1 MRLPLSLDRRQRP
14 DHTSDDARRRAELDS
29 LQETALLLAERLDPE
44 SLLATIVERA
54 SELVGTEHGYL
65 YLCHH
70 EDETLTIKIGTG
82 AFARQI
88 GYRLRLGDGVAGRVA
103 KTGEP
108 LAVDGSGT
116 WSDRARDLEG
126 VAFQAAV
133 AVPLRGARG
142 VTGVIGLCHL
152 EPGLTFGNSEIALL
166 ERFGK
171 LAAIALDN
179 ARLYQSA
186 QTEIDQ
192 RKRTEEELL
201 DTVARLSRSELELK
215 RAHEETIRRLAD
227 AAEFRDAETGRHTER
242 MSRYCELLA
251 RRLGLDEE
259 RCDLIRVASP
269 LHDIGKIAVPDG
281 ILLKAGPLTR
291 DERKQMERHTEVG
304 HKLLSGSSSELLAVA
319 SMIAWTHHE
328 RFDGK
333 GYPRGLAGE
342 AIPLEGRIAAI
353 ADVFDAIT
361 TDRVYRQALDPEGA
375 LALMRD
381 GRGTQFDPYM
391 LDLFLEALDETAAIA
406 AETDERLLATA
417 ADLDEP
423 TEAEPLASTRPD
435 LQPLAQG
442 AAERIDAR
450 RFKRACRTAEKAF
463 ERGHGRDAIDVAL
476 ETLVDAFS
484 GSLLAS
490 VYAVEHDRLWLVA
503 QRGYEEVR
511 DGFALEQGAMGRA
524 VRTGTIQVVGDVR
537 SDPDFIAATGGI
549 LCEAAVPIQAGGVV
563 AGVLNVETTD
573 AVLPREAGAALAP
586 LASMLASRIDEVR
599 AGLGSDV
606 GELVRLCVHAS
617 SLRGIASIAE
627 FATRTVGRLLQL
639 ESAQLD
645 LRRDDDPRARLASF
659 WRRHD
664 LMLEPLPADE
674 LERLDAVEQTRVGVA
689 YSIIDGRHA
698 GLLDG
703 RTNWVVSLPLRAG
716 GATVGTLTGRLATR
730 EPAHDRLEAA
740 TLFAQHAAALI
751 DVAYALRREQRAAVT
766 DPLTGLLNRRGFEE
780 RFHEEIQRSAR
791 AERPVALIL
800 CDCDGLKTMNDVR
813 GHEQGD
819 ALLELVASCFRTHK
833 RVSDVAARY
842 GGDEFA
848 LLLPDADLETAFA
861 VAERLRQA
869 VSEEIIAG
877 FRPSGS
883 FGVASFPL
891 HGSTTADLLRVAD
904 DALYRAKQLGG
915 DEVAVGPTV

>member
-1 MRLPLSLDRRQRP
+1 MDRRRRP
-14 DHTSDDARRRAELDS
+14 DHGSDDARRRAELDS

-54 SELVGTEHGYL
+54 ADLVGTEHGYL
-65 YLCHH
+65 YLCHQD
-70 EDETLTIKIGTG
+70 DETLTIKIGIG
-82 AFARQI
+82 AFAGQI
-88 GYRLRLGDGVAGRVA
+88 GYRLPLGDGVAGRVA

-108 LAVDGSGT
+108 LAVDGGGS

-126 VAFQAAV
+126 IPFQAAV

-142 VTGVIGLCHL
+142 ITGVIGLCHL
-152 EPGLTFGNSEIALL
+152 ESGPMFGDGEIALL

-186 QTEIDQ
+186 QAEIDE

-281 ILLKAGPLTR
+281 VLLKPGPLTP
-291 DERKQMERHTEVG
+291 DERKQIERHTEVG
-304 HKLLSGSSSELLAVA
+304 YKLMSNSSSELLEVA
-319 SMIAWTHHE
+319 STIAWTHHE
-328 RFDGK
+328 RFDGR
-333 GYPRGLAGE
+333 GYPRGLVGE

-361 TDRVYRQALDPEGA
+361 TDRVYRQAMTPDDA
-375 LALMRD
+375 IALMRD
-381 GRGTQFDPYM
+381 GRGTQFDPFM

-406 AETDERLLATA
+406 AEAGARVVTRV
-417 ADLDEP
+417 DLDEGAV
-423 TEAEPLASTRPD
+423 AEPAIVPQSEPIAR
-435 LQPLAQG
+435 G
-442 AAERIDAR
+442 AAHRVDGR
-450 RFKRACRTAEKAF
+450 LFKRTCRTAEKAF
-463 ERGHGRDAIDVAL
+463 ERSRGRDAIDVAL

-484 GSLLAS
+484 GSVLAS

-503 QRGYEEVR
+503 QRGYAEVR
-511 DGFALEQGAMGRA
+511 DGFALEQGVMGRA

-549 LCEAAVPIQAGGVV
+549 LCEAAVPIHVDGVV

-573 AVLPREAGAALAP
+573 VVLPRGAGAALAP
-586 LASMLASRIDEVR
+586 LAAMLASRIDDVR
-599 AGLGSDV
+599 AGLASDV

-617 SLRGIASIAE
+617 SLRGIGAIAE

-645 LRRDDDPRARLASF
+645 LRRDDDPRPRLVSF

-698 GLLDG
+698 GLLDE
-703 RTNWVVSLPLRAG
+703 RTNWIVSLPLRAG
-716 GATVGTLTGRLATR
+716 GATVGTLTGRLETH

-780 RFHEEIQRSAR
+780 RFHEELQRSAR
-791 AERPVALIL
+791 AERAVALIL

-848 LLLPDADLETAFA
+848 LLLPDADLETALA
-861 VAERLRQA
+861 VAQRLRQA
-869 VSEEIIAG
+869 VAEETIAG

-883 FGVASFPL
+883 FGVAAFPL

-904 DALYRAKQLGG
+904 DALYRAKQRGG
-915 DEVAVGPTV
+915 DEVAVGPSR